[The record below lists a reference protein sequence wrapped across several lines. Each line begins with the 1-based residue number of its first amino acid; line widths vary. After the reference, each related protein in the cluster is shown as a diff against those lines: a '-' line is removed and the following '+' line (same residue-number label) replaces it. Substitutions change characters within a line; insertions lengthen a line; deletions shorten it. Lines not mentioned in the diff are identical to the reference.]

1 MLTEMEEERQKI
13 EISNKDDNLTIIAVN
28 SRKVFYWLRKSL
40 FSSAENLGIKKV
52 EIFKVTAS

>member
-28 SRKVFYWLRKSL
+28 SRKVFS
-40 FSSAENLGIKKV
+40 
-52 EIFKVTAS
+52 